1 VSQIKDPVWGQQV
14 VLRGHELT
22 QHVELIE
29 AVLDKGVVIDT
40 WTRLSLLGLDIMTV
54 EARVVVT
61 SLDTYVR
68 YADAIAA
75 IT

>member
-1 VSQIKDPVWGQQV
+1 V
-14 VLRGHELT
+14 VPRRDLVEYAELLAT
-22 QHVELIE
+22 
-29 AVLDKGVVIDT
+29 VLDKGVVIDT
-40 WTRLSLLGLDIMTV
+40 WMRVSLLGLDLMTV
-54 EARVVVT
+54 EARVVIT

>member
-1 VSQIKDPVWGQQV
+1 
-14 VLRGHELT
+14 
-22 QHVELIE
+22 
-29 AVLDKGVVIDT
+29 VLDKGVVIDT
-40 WTRLSLLGLDIMTV
+40 WMRVSLLGLDLMTV
-54 EARVVVT
+54 EARVVIT

>member
-1 VSQIKDPVWGQQV
+1 MAMTPLMWHSPVV
-14 VLRGHELT
+14 PRRDLVEYAEL
-22 QHVELIE
+22 LE

-40 WTRLSLLGLDIMTV
+40 WMRVSVLGLNLMTV
-54 EARVVVT
+54 EARVVIT

>member
-1 VSQIKDPVWGQQV
+1 V

-22 QHVELIE
+22 HQAQLVE
-29 AVLDKGVVIDT
+29 AMLDKGVVIDT
-40 WTRLSLLGLDIMTV
+40 WMHLSLLGLDLMTV

-61 SLDTYVR
+61 SLNTYVR

>member
-1 VSQIKDPVWGQQV
+1 V

-22 QHVELIE
+22 HQAQLVE
-29 AVLDKGVVIDT
+29 AMLDKGVVIDT
-40 WTRLSLLGLDIMTV
+40 WMHLSLLGLDLMTV